1 MDRLTVIFPSDNPR
15 TGEVLPAWENEYDGC
30 VQSGQFDVAL
40 YNEDAYLHSQPLV
53 VVPPAPQKSVYCLL
67 RGLPMSETAYVAL
80 AKELKHYG
88 YKTIANV
95 KSAWGCGYYDNDS
108 YCLRDYRPESLKV
121 YRPSWDKVHYWPSPH
136 NLSALGPF
144 IVRDAASVWTENGQ
158 PKIFAP
164 PITQEAIDAI
174 IDGFKESL
182 GVNWAAQRWFES
194 VWLESVEQ
202 YWQNENARACWRA
215 IFFDDRQVCL
225 GLIDSVDE
233 AGVPRPPEDLIEKAR
248 EDSKPFTAFDFAL
261 TTSGVWRI
269 TRMFD
274 AQFTDLPMSVDSRG
288 YYEKLGKYVA
298 EGPVVPEWA
307 WCLVGK
313 IVDRNT
319 VGRGHRVVRGTRH
332 FAPGTKVYCPCE
344 LGGNGWERIC
354 VIGVP
359 RYSDKLVSMMIPAT
373 KICDF
378 HLEKVTD
385 KTVIEVMT
393 NGYLGGAF
401 CSINPAQI
409 GFSWTD
415 SDEDKRDIESL
426 AKALN
431 ARSWTAGERAEA
443 SQVY

>member
-40 YNEDAYLHSQPLV
+40 YNEDAYLHGQPLV
-53 VVPPAPQKSVYCLL
+53 VVPPAPQKSAYCLL
-67 RGLPMSETAYVAL
+67 RGLPMSEKAYVAL

-95 KSAWGCGYYDNDS
+95 KSAWGCGHYDNDS

-121 YRPSWDKVHYWPSPH
+121 YRPSWDKAHYWPSPH

-182 GVNWAAQRWFES
+182 GVNWAVQRWFDS
-194 VWLESVEQ
+194 VWLESAEQ
-202 YWQNENARACWRA
+202 YWQNEGARACWRA

-225 GLIDSVDE
+225 GLIDSEDE
-233 AGVPRPPEDLIEKAR
+233 TGIPRPPEDLVEKVR

-261 TTSGVWRI
+261 TTNGVWRV

-274 AQFTDLPMSVDSRG
+274 AQFTGLPTSVDSRG

-298 EGPVVPEWA
+298 EAPVVPEWA
-307 WCLVGK
+307 WCLVGR

-319 VGRGHRVVRGTRH
+319 VGKDHRVVHGTRH
-332 FAPGTKVYCPCE
+332 FAPGAKVYCACE

-359 RYSDKLVSMMIPAT
+359 RYSDKLVSMIIPAT

-409 GFSWTD
+409 GFGWTG

-426 AKALN
+426 AKVLN

-443 SQVY
+443 SQAY